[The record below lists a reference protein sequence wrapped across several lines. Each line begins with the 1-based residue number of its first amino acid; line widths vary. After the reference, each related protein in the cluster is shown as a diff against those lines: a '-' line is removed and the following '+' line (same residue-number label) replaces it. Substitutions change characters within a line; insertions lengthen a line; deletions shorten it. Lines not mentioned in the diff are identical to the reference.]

1 MNTQGEVNVNQGLIK
16 PFNETHSVHPLFI
29 FFSFHVLKVLLWLCL
44 GSLSCY
50 RMNLSDLIIL
60 HDKRSNCSSSL

>member
-1 MNTQGEVNVNQGLIK
+1 MNTQGEVNVNHSLIK
-16 PFNETHSVHPLFI
+16 PFNKAHSVH
-29 FFSFHVLKVLLWLCL
+29 VLKLLLWLCL
-44 GSLSCY
+44 GSLSRY